1 MYSITD
7 QGAMVDER
15 RRRQLGTALVG
26 AATAYLGAGA
36 SLGFV
41 AASSPPARLLDD
53 LADFER
59 GLTLYRIG
67 FVGASLL
74 APVLVTLI
82 VLLMSAAE
90 VPTASVRRGIGSIL
104 LAAYVPLAT
113 VAYTSQYAVLPRL
126 VARDP
131 QAAAPW
137 YFHDVDSIPYG
148 LDLAGYALLGL
159 AMILFAGTLAEQG
172 RRSLAG
178 WLVATGSL
186 SVAAFALYAA
196 GVTAVAEIVSLTSAA
211 STVPL
216 ALLAIGEGRRLRAV
230 R

>member
-1 MYSITD
+1 MSSVTD
-7 QGAMVDER
+7 HGVMVDER
-15 RRRQLGTALVG
+15 RRRQLGTALIG
-26 AATAYLGAGA
+26 AAIAYLSAAA

-53 LADFER
+53 LVEFER
-59 GLTLYRIG
+59 GLVLYRIG
-67 FVGASLL
+67 FAGASLL
-74 APVLVTLI
+74 APSLVTLI
-82 VLLMSAAE
+82 VLVVSAAE
-90 VPTASVRRGIGSIL
+90 VPTASVRRWIGSIL

-113 VAYTSQYAVLPRL
+113 VAYTTQYAVLPRL

-131 QAAAPW
+131 EAAAPW

-159 AMILFAGTLAEQG
+159 AVMVFAGTLAERG
-172 RRSLAG
+172 RRALAG

-186 SVAAFALYAA
+186 SVVAFALHAVGA
-196 GVTAVAEIVSLTSAA
+196 TAVAGIASLTSAA
-211 STVPL
+211 STVPV
-216 ALLAIGEGRRLRAV
+216 ALLGIAEGRRLRAV

>member
-1 MYSITD
+1 MSFVTD
-7 QGAMVDER
+7 QGAMVDDR
-15 RRRQLGTALVG
+15 RGRRLGTALVV
-26 AATAYLGAGA
+26 AAIAYLGAAA

-41 AASSPPARLLDD
+41 GASSPPARLLDD
-53 LADFER
+53 LAEFDR
-59 GLTLYRIG
+59 GLALYRVG

-74 APVLVTLI
+74 APSLVALI
-82 VLLMSAAE
+82 VLLVSAAE
-90 VPTASVRRGIGSIL
+90 VPTASVRRSMGSIL

-113 VAYTSQYAVLPRL
+113 IAYTSQYMVLPRL

-137 YFHDVDSIPYG
+137 YFHDVASIPYG

-159 AMILFAGTLAEQG
+159 ALILFAGPLAERG

-186 SVAAFALYAA
+186 SVVAFALHAA
-196 GVTAVAEIVSLTSAA
+196 GATTLAGMVSLTSAA
-211 STVPL
+211 STVPV
-216 ALLAIGEGRRLRAV
+216 ALLAIAEGRRLRAG